1 LISIK
6 LTITLLTNFVKIM
19 NAMLSAGKNLERGKL
34 PETSFTAG
42 MTDEEFDRWVEEIG
56 GKPCDKEFWSKMESK
71 GFFRELPPTN
81 SSQAA

>member
-1 LISIK
+1 
-6 LTITLLTNFVKIM
+6 M
-19 NAMLSAGKNLERGKL
+19 NTMLSAGMNLERGKP